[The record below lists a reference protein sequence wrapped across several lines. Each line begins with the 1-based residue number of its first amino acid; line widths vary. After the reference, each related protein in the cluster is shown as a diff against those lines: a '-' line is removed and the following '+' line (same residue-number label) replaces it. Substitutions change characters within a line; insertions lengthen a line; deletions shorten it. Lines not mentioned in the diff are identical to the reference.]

1 MKLFAILFCL
11 LTSVFS
17 HAKRD
22 IYPFEKVAGLS
33 DLIVVGF
40 IEEVDLNT
48 YTFKITE
55 TLKGDVHASIRV
67 EKFVETE
74 FDIRY
79 ASHEKGQKLC
89 LFLKKGLLSWS
100 IINGSTGERPILDQ
114 TIYLGIDGNYKLPLT
129 EFSKVIH
136 KFNDIYDPKVEV
148 TAYNE
153 RVSFI
158 QKCSDEELRNFKSE
172 GKFSHWLCNQINPEL
187 TSQE

>member
-33 DLIVVGF
+33 DLIVIGF

-67 EKFVETE
+67 E
-74 FDIRY
+74 
-79 ASHEKGQKLC
+79 
-89 LFLKKGLLSWS
+89 
-100 IINGSTGERPILDQ
+100 
-114 TIYLGIDGNYKLPLT
+114 
-129 EFSKVIH
+129 
-136 KFNDIYDPKVEV
+136 
-148 TAYNE
+148 
-153 RVSFI
+153 
-158 QKCSDEELRNFKSE
+158 
-172 GKFSHWLCNQINPEL
+172 
-187 TSQE
+187 